1 MKYDNDVNKP
11 IHNIQRALRRISYK
25 YENVPKIVT
34 DGVYGPQTTAAVKAF
49 QKEFDLPQTGE
60 VNNEV
65 WDKIMEIYE
74 LVLEEY
80 AEGKSLEVFPSPAF
94 TLNVGDTNEIVPV
107 VLAVISGA
115 TKRFSNFLPMEIT
128 DVYTQNDSENVKIFQ
143 GLSGLPQT
151 GILNKTTWDMFA
163 ALFESEISK
172 SRINPFDTD
181 SDKII
186 KRDRVTYA
194 PYSNDDY
201 RL

>member
-1 MKYDNDVNKP
+1 MKTYRKL
-11 IHNIQRALRRISYK
+11 LRT
-25 YENVPKIVT
+25 V
-34 DGVYGPQTTAAVKAF
+34 VYGPQTTAAVKAF

-80 AEGKSLEVFPSPAF
+80 AEGKSLEAFPSPAF

-143 GLSGLPQT
+143 GSPVFR
-151 GILNKTTWDMFA
+151 KP
-163 ALFESEISK
+163 E
-172 SRINPFDTD
+172 
-181 SDKII
+181 
-186 KRDRVTYA
+186 Y
-194 PYSNDDY
+194 
-201 RL
+201 